1 MGARQW
7 RLGAVE
13 VQAELLLDIG
23 AMLRRSRRTGPA
35 PDHHPLHPCPPP
47 QVLSTAAR
55 VGVPMSG
62 ENALQR
68 YDQWA
73 FDKIC
78 DSAFGQSV
86 MAGRLEVGW
95 AFG

>member
-1 MGARQW
+1 MGPCTAHI
-7 RLGAVE
+7 LA
-13 VQAELLLDIG
+13 AERPSFDV
-23 AMLRRSRRTGPA
+23 
-35 PDHHPLHPCPPP
+35 

-68 YDQWA
+68 YDQFA

-86 MAGRLEVGW
+86 MAGRLEVRAW
-95 AFG
+95 SLSRCCVSSIHRRIC

>member
-1 MGARQW
+1 MA
-7 RLGAVE
+7 LAT
-13 VQAELLLDIG
+13 ELLIG
-23 AMLRRSRRTGPA
+23 CLSCLALIF
-35 PDHHPLHPCPPP
+35 LL

-68 YDQWA
+68 YDQCA

-86 MAGRLEVGW
+86 MAGRLEVRACVCVEDCLHVNCGNETMPARQLW
-95 AFG
+95 

>member
-1 MGARQW
+1 
-7 RLGAVE
+7 
-13 VQAELLLDIG
+13 
-23 AMLRRSRRTGPA
+23 MLCL
-35 PDHHPLHPCPPP
+35 PLPPP
-47 QVLSTAAR
+47 GLCPEPHGISYFRLQVLSTAAR

-86 MAGRLEVGW
+86 MAGRLEVRRTAEDRCWGCTGW
-95 AFG
+95 GQPRQPRRGWL

>member
-1 MGARQW
+1 
-7 RLGAVE
+7 
-13 VQAELLLDIG
+13 
-23 AMLRRSRRTGPA
+23 MLRSAGA
-35 PDHHPLHPCPPP
+35 PHACLHRPPCPPAARL

-86 MAGRLEVGW
+86 MAGRLEVRTPGCRLPGVRLLLPRAW
-95 AFG
+95 LGVGRYK

>member
-1 MGARQW
+1 MQQP
-7 RLGAVE
+7 
-13 VQAELLLDIG
+13 VQLAQSCWSLCL
-23 AMLRRSRRTGPA
+23 
-35 PDHHPLHPCPPP
+35 

-68 YDQWA
+68 YDQLA

-86 MAGRLEVGW
+86 MAGRLEVRVHLPW
-95 AFG
+95 QHAAAMLCPCRRSRMQL

>member
-1 MGARQW
+1 
-7 RLGAVE
+7 L
-13 VQAELLLDIG
+13 
-23 AMLRRSRRTGPA
+23 
-35 PDHHPLHPCPPP
+35 

-86 MAGRLEVGW
+86 MAGRLEVRGRLPGVLRRRLVW
-95 AFG
+95 FTRMPEISVRLGCAWMAALSGA